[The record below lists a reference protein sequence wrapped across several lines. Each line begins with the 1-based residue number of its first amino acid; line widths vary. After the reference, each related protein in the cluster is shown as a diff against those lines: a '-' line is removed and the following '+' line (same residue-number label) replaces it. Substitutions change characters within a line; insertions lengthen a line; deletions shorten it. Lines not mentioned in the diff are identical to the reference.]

1 LLTKPEPT
9 ILTHQ
14 GNQDP
19 LAAAAAAAA
28 ANKLSDIDQ
37 YFLLF
42 TLLYHHPFELAS

>member
-1 LLTKPEPT
+1 MGSGYPDKAD
-9 ILTHQ
+9 
-14 GNQDP
+14 QDP
-19 LAAAAAAAA
+19 LAAAAAAV